1 MVPWNV
7 VSSSLLPLAKR
18 TTNDTAT
25 PNRMP
30 KSNYRPWSTTRSDP
44 GFPER
49 TSLPVVNDERVETFH
64 GASPYPPH
72 DLDLMYRYT
81 SMKVWV
87 VYCESLAAPRYSPF
101 PDVRSAS
108 LSMSS
113 VNTQSPT
120 PAISVRDF
128 SASTSSTSDY
138 TKIYF

>member
-7 VSSSLLPLAKR
+7 VSSSLLPLA
-18 TTNDTAT
+18 TNDTAVTAT

-30 KSNYRPWSTTRSDP
+30 KSNHGPWSTTRSDP

-49 TSLPVVNDERVETFH
+49 TSLPVENDERVETLH
-64 GASPYPPH
+64 GASPYPSH

-101 PDVRSAS
+101 PEVRSAS
-108 LSMSS
+108 LTMSS
-113 VNTQSPT
+113 VNTQSRT

-128 SASTSSTSDY
+128 SASTSSTTDNE
-138 TKIYF
+138 